1 MGTNRALAGTRT
13 GSLALA
19 MIGVMLAMLPAAAL
33 AQLSP
38 DRLYYG
44 IDREIPVTVA
54 MPEGQ
59 DGEASIVLFNAR
71 GDQVARA
78 DVLAGKVDLAA
89 FFQILWDQND
99 PIVMY
104 AQLFAS
110 GEGAG
115 ESESA
120 GGAQDNG
127 TPIGA
132 PLVLQPLVTPQRG
145 VSAGNNI
152 QWRDSGGTFSGLR
165 IYVDKLLK
173 LNTTEGEIVFRL
185 RPDEAPNTVW
195 HIRQLAEGGFYT
207 DIEFHRVVP
216 THPTGKPFVIQV
228 GDPTASGQGGPGVF
242 IDLEPSNL
250 EHRFGVL
257 SMARTPDPD
266 TNGSQFFVALS
277 REATAMLDTRYTGF
291 GEAVSGADVIVAIE
305 QTPLEDPTRPPTH
318 PRAGRPAVAPRIV
331 TAEMIDA
338 QPFGTGPEPVKR
350 PTDPSAGER

>member
-1 MGTNRALAGTRT
+1 MGTNRVLPGTLTGLRALAAFAVV
-13 GSLALA
+13 LAL
-19 MIGVMLAMLPAAAL
+19 LPATTL
-33 AQLSP
+33 AQLTP
-38 DRLYYG
+38 DRTYYG

-59 DGEASIVLFNAR
+59 AGETSIVLFNGR
-71 GDQVARA
+71 GDRVARA
-78 DVLAGKVDLAA
+78 DVLPGRVDLAT
-89 FFQILWDQND
+89 FFPILWDQNE
-99 PIVMY
+99 PIVLY
-104 AQLFAS
+104 AQLFVEADGNE
-110 GEGAG
+110 GEQA
-115 ESESA
+115 
-120 GGAQDNG
+120 NG
-127 TPIGA
+127 TPIGS
-132 PLVLQPLVTPQRG
+132 PLVVQPLITPKRAAA
-145 VSAGNNI
+145 SGNGI
-152 QWRDSGGTFSGLR
+152 QWRESAATFSGLR

-195 HIRQLAEGGFYT
+195 HIRELARGGFYT

-242 IDLEPSNL
+242 IDLEQSDL

-257 SMARTPDPD
+257 SMARAPDPD

-291 GEAVSGADVIVAIE
+291 GEAVSGAEAIVAIE

-318 PRAGRPAVAPRIV
+318 PRAGRPAVAPRIN

-338 QPFGTGPEPVKR
+338 PPFGTGPAPVKR
-350 PTDPSAGER
+350 PTDPGAGVR